1 MCSSIHQ
8 VADFVARSNQLV
20 EVAGEVVAAA
30 KDGIEGM
37 KKSVWMG
44 AFFMPGAFLTVRLI
58 HDVNLDGNQPQPQ
71 PHPHPP
77 TWLRAAAAAAL
88 PAHLGLLVSRLMR
101 GLSDC
106 RSAVSLT

>member
-1 MCSSIHQ
+1 M
-8 VADFVARSNQLV
+8 
-20 EVAGEVVAAA
+20 VAAA

-71 PHPHPP
+71 PP
-77 TWLRAAAAAAL
+77 TSAARSSRRSPASQSWIARVSSHARSLRLSFRRFTHMIAL
-88 PAHLGLLVSRLMR
+88 SVLYNHRRPSRPLP
-101 GLSDC
+101 
-106 RSAVSLT
+106 RS